1 MKLRVGFDARWY
13 NDSGVGTYVA
23 ELLRAMANQQQD
35 LELTVYENP
44 RNPVQTLHG
53 LNLKTIPVRCGK
65 YSLSEQIELARRTR
79 LDRLDLFHSPFYVVP
94 FMARCPVVVTIHD
107 LIPFLFPI
115 YSALKQAVVKSG
127 YLLAARRAAHIIAD
141 STNTARDL
149 QQMLGVSPEKI
160 SAVPIAA
167 DSSRY
172 CAQGMEVED
181 PEAECAMV
189 RERFGVTGP
198 YVMASSARN
207 WRHKNL
213 SGALAALDLAVRT
226 SGLKFQTIIYG
237 PPDGLDA
244 AGGAQRWQSVGLRYA
259 GYTSIAD
266 LSMLFRH
273 ARAFIMPSLYEGF
286 GLPVLEAMSCG
297 SPVITSTGGSLPE
310 VAGSGAQVFAPDDVT
325 GMAAAVTRLLTSD
338 DDFEQWR
345 AAALKQAAQFS
356 WQRTAQETIDV
367 YRKVHAAKLP
377 AGNR

>member
-1 MKLRVGFDARWY
+1 
-13 NDSGVGTYVA
+13 VGTYVA
-23 ELLRAMANQQQD
+23 ELLRALANHPQD
-35 LELTVYENP
+35 VELAVYEDP
-44 RNPVQTLHG
+44 RNTVQTLHG
-53 LNLKTIPVRCGK
+53 LNVEKIPVRSGK
-65 YSLSEQIELARRTR
+65 YSLSEQVELARRTR

-94 FMARCPVVVTIHD
+94 LMAGCPVVVTIHD

-115 YSALKQAVVKSG
+115 YSPLKQTVVKSG
-127 YLLAARRAAHIIAD
+127 YQVAARLAAHIIAD
-141 STNTARDL
+141 STNTARDVE
-149 QQMLGVSPEKI
+149 QRLGASPEKVT
-160 SAVPIAA
+160 AVPIAA
-167 DSSRY
+167 DSFSY
-172 CAQGMEVED
+172 CAQGTDVKE
-181 PEAECAMV
+181 PEAEWAIL

-198 YVMASSARN
+198 YVMAASARN

-213 SGALAALDLAVRT
+213 GGALAALELAVKT

-259 GYTSIAD
+259 GFTAVAD

-297 SPVITSTGGSLPE
+297 SPVITSSGGSLPE
-310 VAGSGAQVFAPDDVT
+310 VAGSGAQVFAPHDVA
-325 GMAAAVTRLLTSD
+325 GMASAITRLLTSD
-338 DDFEQWR
+338 ADFEQWR

-356 WQRTAQETIDV
+356 WERTAQETIKV
-367 YRKVHAAKLP
+367 YRRVCAAKLS